1 MTLNIQV
8 LAFVKAIQGFVINQC
23 INVSH
28 LVFFNYF
35 KPQNVFFSANVCFC
49 LFVGGF
55 AIPHFCHLKN
65 KLQVV
70 LFD

>member
-28 LVFFNYF
+28 LVFFNF
-35 KPQNVFFSANVCFC
+35 FRPQNVFFSANVCFF
-49 LFVGGF
+49 LFVAGF
-55 AIPHFCHLKN
+55 AIPRFCHLKN